1 MVAACHQCKYN
12 FLTIVKTLF
21 EAEWNSP
28 VFLKAALLHFFFAV
42 IAILGLQVA
51 AVNF

>member
-12 FLTIVKTLF
+12 FLTILKTLF

-28 VFLKAALLHFFFAV
+28 VFLKTVLLHFFAV